1 MRARGYLAAFPT
13 LLKEHVKKEIYQ
25 NYTAETERMML
36 ENMAKLCGGS
46 YIEQKY
52 ADLVNFK
59 PQETRTEEEI
69 IARVKRALGGGQA
82 EPV

>member
-59 PQETRTEEEI
+59 PQETRTEKEI
-69 IARVKRALGGGQA
+69 IAQVRRALGGGQS